1 MHCGAPHGAP
11 WPDVSAS
18 IPRLPISRLFGMKAR
33 MKKIQGK
40 FCLGFI
46 EILGAVSG
54 IAGSYCL
61 ATSSTAYELEMVG
74 WALFLVANLSWIISA
89 IYRKVMPLLIMNL
102 FYMGSSII
110 GVLKVSNIL

>member
-1 MHCGAPHGAP
+1 
-11 WPDVSAS
+11 
-18 IPRLPISRLFGMKAR
+18 MKAR

-40 FCLGFI
+40 SWLGFI
-46 EILGAVSG
+46 EILGAG

-61 ATSSTAYELEMVG
+61 ATSSTAYELEMFG

-110 GVLKVSNIL
+110 GVLKLSNIIWHK